1 MLVNRLVD
9 SRLVERC
16 SIDLIKRLVLGQV
29 YMQYMESCTHKVHHG
44 NKRRNLMR
52 NKIL

>member
-1 MLVNRLVD
+1 MRNVNVNEHVNVKILMYD
-9 SRLVERC
+9 AYF
-16 SIDLIKRLVLGQV
+16 G
-29 YMQYMESCTHKVHHG
+29 YYG